1 MLKKYLISLVV
12 VTLFSS
18 STLSAYSL
26 QEAMKEALDTNP
38 TIQERLKNFR
48 ATQQDLHVAESEYYP
63 SLDLRASVGHNE
75 AGNLKSGS
83 GSDWNHNVASKSYN
97 NYESSLT
104 LTQNIFDGFSTTH
117 KVDFEEAQI
126 LSAAYKYLEVSNDV
140 AFKMTDAYLNV
151 LSSYELVG
159 TAREN
164 VQINE
169 TIYNKVKDLFES
181 GLTTDSEVKKIQST
195 LSLARSNLTVQKN
208 NARDAEFK
216 YRRVLGRLPDVREMQ
231 RPILDIQMPTS
242 MQRAAL
248 YSVEN
253 NPSLLVSR
261 YNIKGAQSL
270 HKQTKKEYYP
280 SLDME
285 LTQMYNDS
293 DEAPNGF
300 DTPDDRFR
308 ARLVLNYNL
317 FRGGADKANIQ
328 KHVSKINQ
336 EIEIQRTLK
345 REVIEGLD
353 LSWNAYNMI
362 EDQLKDLREYR
373 QFSEK
378 TLELYKEEYDLGRR
392 SLLDLLS
399 AQNDV
404 INSRSQ
410 IIKAEYDFMFAQYR
424 VLDAMGL
431 LVVAVNG
438 TADEFTSKVNLYGD
452 DDAREILDTIPTK
465 LDVDEDNIVDNIDLC
480 DNSLE
485 GNNIMPY
492 GCKKLKYD
500 SDFDGIS
507 DDMDECPSTVVG
519 AEVNSKGCE
528 LDSDGDG
535 VVDRLDECA
544 NTPIGYG
551 VNKSGCTNLV
561 TMQISFKKG
570 SSALPENI
578 EKRVGEF
585 ADYMKKHPNIKAKVV
600 GHTSRTSVSGEKYN
614 LNLSKQR
621 AKIVEKE
628 LNKFGIH
635 IDRLSADGKGFSEPV
650 ADNETLEGRVQNR
663 RVEIELIRDN
673 EEEL

>member
-528 LDSDGDG
+528 LDNDGDG

-544 NTPIGYG
+544 NTPTGYG

-650 ADNETLEGRVQNR
+650 ADNETLDGRVQNR